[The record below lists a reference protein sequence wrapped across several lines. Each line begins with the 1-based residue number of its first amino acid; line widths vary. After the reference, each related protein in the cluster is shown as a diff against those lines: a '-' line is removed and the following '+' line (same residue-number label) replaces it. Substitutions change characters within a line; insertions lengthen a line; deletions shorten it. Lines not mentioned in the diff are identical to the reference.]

1 MKTIRFML
9 WLSLLACTH
18 VRAADDPAS
27 EARRL
32 HQSLTVF
39 DAHCDTVMRLED
51 PKVDFAARSDEGHL
65 DLARMAAGGLD
76 VQVFAL
82 WIEPRNWPDHAAR
95 RTLQLADVMLQTIER
110 HPDRLALALTTA
122 DAERIAGAGKTAVFL
137 GIEGGHAI
145 EDDPGLLRMFHRLG
159 VRVMTLTWM
168 QHTNWADASGEKP
181 RHGGLTELGREVVRE
196 MNRLGMVIDVSHVSD
211 QTFYHVLETT
221 RRPVIASH
229 SCCRALCPHH
239 RNLSDDML
247 LALKKNGGVIGI
259 NFFAGF
265 LDPEASRVVERAW
278 DRLGPVF
285 EKLRNE
291 LGEDSE
297 AYRKKRRELVTAYR
311 KEVPPVPLERLIE
324 HIDHAVRVAGVD
336 HVGLGSDFD
345 GISITPV
352 GLDDISDLPA
362 ITAKLTERGYTRE
375 EIAKILGGNL
385 MRVFRE
391 AIGK

>member
-1 MKTIRFML
+1 MNTRPIAL
-9 WLSLLACTH
+9 LLSLLACAH
-18 VRAADDPAS
+18 ARAGGVPAADS
-27 EARRL
+27 GNL

-39 DAHCDTVMRLED
+39 DAHCDTVMRIED
-51 PKVDFAARSDEGHL
+51 PQVDFAVRSEEGHL
-65 DLARMAAGGLD
+65 DLVRMASGGLD

-95 RTLQLADVMLQTIER
+95 RTLQLADVMLRTIER
-110 HPDRLALALTTA
+110 HPDRLALALTAA
-122 DAERIAGAGKTAVFL
+122 DAERIAGEGKTAVIL

-145 EDDPGLLRMFHRLG
+145 EDDLGLLRMFHRLG

-168 QHTNWADASGEKP
+168 RHTNWADASGEKP
-181 RHGGLTELGREVVRE
+181 RHGGLTEFGREVVRE
-196 MNRLGMVIDVSHVSD
+196 MNRLGMVIDVSHVADS
-211 QTFYHVLETT
+211 TFYDVLETT
-221 RRPVIASH
+221 RQPVIASH

-259 NFFAGF
+259 NYFAGF

-297 AYRKKRRELVTAYR
+297 AYRQKRRELVAAYR
-311 KEVPPVPLERLIE
+311 KEVPLVPLERLIE

-352 GLDDISDLPA
+352 GLDDVSDLPA
-362 ITAKLTERGYTRE
+362 ITAKLAERGYTKE

-385 MRVFRE
+385 MRVFRR
-391 AIGK
+391 AIGN